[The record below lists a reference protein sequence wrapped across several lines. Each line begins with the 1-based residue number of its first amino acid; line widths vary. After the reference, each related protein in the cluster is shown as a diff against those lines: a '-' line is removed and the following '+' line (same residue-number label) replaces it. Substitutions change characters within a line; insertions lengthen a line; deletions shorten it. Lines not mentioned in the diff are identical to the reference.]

1 MKSIRPSKNAW
12 SKVAQLAATAPAA
25 AAEAPFGFAGRVVA
39 AWQGNRRESTLAA
52 FEWLTLRGL
61 AVALLI
67 FAGSAAFGYET
78 VSEMFAGE
86 TSVVGGWVDML
97 SLPL

>member
-1 MKSIRPSKNAW
+1 MNSPRPSENAW
-12 SKVAQLAATAPAA
+12 NKVAQLAAAAPADA
-25 AAEAPFGFAGRVVA
+25 ADAPFGFASRVVT
-39 AWQGNRRESTLAA
+39 AWQANRRETTLAA

-67 FAGSAAFGYET
+67 FAGSAAFGFET
-78 VSEMFAGE
+78 VSEVFTGE
-86 TSVVGGWVDML
+86 TSVVSGWVDML

>member
-1 MKSIRPSKNAW
+1 MNSLRPFENAW
-12 SKVAQLAATAPAA
+12 NKVAQLAAAAPADA
-25 AAEAPFGFAGRVVA
+25 ADAPFGFASRVVA
-39 AWQGNRRESTLAA
+39 AWQANRRETTLAA
-52 FEWLTLRGL
+52 FESLTLRGL

-78 VSEMFAGE
+78 VSEMFTGE
-86 TSVVGGWVDML
+86 TSVVSGWVDML

>member
-1 MKSIRPSKNAW
+1 MNSLRPSENAW
-12 SKVAQLAATAPAA
+12 SKVARLAA
-25 AAEAPFGFAGRVVA
+25 AAPADATDAPFGFASRVVA
-39 AWQGNRRESTLAA
+39 AWQANRRETTLAA

-78 VSEMFAGE
+78 VSEMFTGE

>member
-1 MKSIRPSKNAW
+1 MNSRRPSENAW
-12 SKVAQLAATAPAA
+12 TKVAQLAAAAPADA
-25 AAEAPFGFAGRVVA
+25 TGAPFGFASRVVA
-39 AWQGNRRESTLAA
+39 AWQANRRESTLAA
-52 FEWLTLRGL
+52 FEWLTLRVL

-78 VSEMFAGE
+78 VSEMFTGE
-86 TSVVGGWVDML
+86 TSVAGGWVDML

>member
-1 MKSIRPSKNAW
+1 
-12 SKVAQLAATAPAA
+12 
-25 AAEAPFGFAGRVVA
+25 VVA
-39 AWQGNRRESTLAA
+39 AWQANRRESTLAA
-52 FEWLTLRGL
+52 FEWLTLRVL

-78 VSEMFAGE
+78 VSEMFTGE
-86 TSVVGGWVDML
+86 TSVAGGWVDML